1 MAPKKQPDKP
11 DKSDKKKI
19 AEGKPKTTRKRQ
31 ASSSDIESS
40 GERQGPVRQG
50 GTPDPTPHT
59 EGGPSGAAAAPVASP
74 LDLDG
79 EDAEEEEEVEVSKT
93 KTRRTKRP
101 IAKLPA
107 FVDNQDAIVDWYK
120 EQKCLYDPGHK
131 DSSNKDLKEALLT
144 AKAKELG
151 VTCKF

>member
-1 MAPKKQPDKP
+1 MAPKKKPEKPDKP
-11 DKSDKKKI
+11 DKKKLPEKKR
-19 AEGKPKTTRKRQ
+19 KPTMKRQ
-31 ASSSDIESS
+31 ASSSDIEGSA
-40 GERQGPVRQG
+40 RTGPVRQR
-50 GTPDPTPHT
+50 GTPDPTPHPK
-59 EGGPSGAAAAPVASP
+59 GGPSRAAAAPVGSAI
-74 LDLDG
+74 DLAG

-120 EQKCLYDPGHK
+120 EQKCLYDPGNK
-131 DSSNKDLKEALLT
+131 DSSNKDVKEALLT
-144 AKAKELG
+144 AKAEELG